1 MSDRPG
7 DDDGASAGRVL
18 VIDDDPDCRS
28 SICQMLE
35 EEGFETTA
43 ADDGAAG
50 LALALTAPPALV
62 LCDVRMPVMDGFETL
77 KALRGSA
84 STAHVPFVFLSAGVD
99 LREVRRGMNQGAD
112 DYLVK
117 PFSGADLLETV
128 RARLRRSLPDRP
140 RRPVVT
146 LPDAPRLAGR
156 LLPDLIAGR
165 YRLTGRA
172 GRGGMGAVF
181 QARDV
186 IRGEDVALKFLVDS
200 GRSSDRFE
208 RECAILARLDHPR
221 VVRYRE
227 HGVTLDGDPFLVM
240 DWLHGEDLAARLA
253 RGTLSPDEAARV
265 LRHAAEAL
273 AVAHA
278 AGVVHRD
285 VKPSN
290 LFLVDGEI
298 DRLALIDFGVARGPD
313 PGVFT
318 MPGEILGTP
327 GYLAPEQV
335 EDAAAAT
342 ARSDVFSLGC
352 SVYASLVGHVPFRG
366 ATAMASLA
374 SLLRDDLTSV
384 RALRPDVPP
393 ALDAL
398 LTAMLSR
405 DPAARPRDGQ
415 GVLDRLDAP
424 P

>member
-1 MSDRPG
+1 MSDRPS
-7 DDDGASAGRVL
+7 DDDGASGARVL
-18 VIDDDPDCRS
+18 VIDDDADCRS

-35 EEGFETTA
+35 EEGFVPTA

-50 LALALTAPPALV
+50 LALALAAPPALV
-62 LCDVRMPVMDGFETL
+62 LCDVRMPVMDGFATL
-77 KALRGSA
+77 KGLRGSA

-117 PFSGADLLETV
+117 PFSGEDLLAAV
-128 RARLRRSLPDRP
+128 RARLRRSMPERP

-146 LPDAPRLAGR
+146 LPESPRLAGR
-156 LLPDLIAGR
+156 LLPELIAGR
-165 YRLTGRA
+165 YRLAGRA

-186 IRGEDVALKFLVDS
+186 TRGEDVALKFLVDS

-227 HGVTLDGDPFLVM
+227 HGATMDGDPFLVM
-240 DWLHGEDLAARLA
+240 DWLHGEDLAARLT
-253 RGTLSPDEAARV
+253 RGTLSLDEATRV

-273 AVAHA
+273 AVAHE

-285 VKPSN
+285 VKPGN

-298 DRLALIDFGVARGPD
+298 ERLALIDFGVARGPD
-313 PGVFT
+313 SGVFT
-318 MPGEILGTP
+318 MPGEVLGTP

-335 EDAAAAT
+335 DDAAGAT
-342 ARSDVFSLGC
+342 ARSDVFGLGC
-352 SVYASLVGHVPFRG
+352 TVYASLVGHSPFRG

-374 SLLRDDLTSV
+374 SLLRDDLPSA
-384 RALRPDVPP
+384 RSLRPDVPP

-398 LTAMLSR
+398 ITAMLSR
-405 DPAARPRDGQ
+405 DPEARPRDGRA
-415 GVLDRLDAP
+415 VLDRLDAR
-424 P
+424 